1 MEVHHHAHTARKR
14 FTHYLWEFLMLFLAV
29 FCGFLAENIREHQIE
44 HARAKQYAASL
55 VKDLEN
61 DVIAIRRQNKLNVR
75 YNSIV
80 DSTLQLSKG
89 KLEGQ
94 AASKFAFYTR
104 FCYWT
109 APIIWSRA
117 TFDQIRNSGNLRYF
131 QNYQL
136 LKNLIEYDGILS
148 RIRAEAD
155 AHGIRGNK
163 MLETINDILEPEI
176 NYQLSKYYIYDLD
189 TMSQATK
196 GKFFSMN
203 HPSLEN
209 KRGQVTQMLNMAI
222 VQQRNLRNNNAVTH
236 RSSEALALKLIEEVK
251 EEYHLK

>member
-1 MEVHHHAHTARKR
+1 MEVHNHTHTPRKK

-29 FCGFLAENIREHQIE
+29 FCGFLAENIREHQVE

-61 DVIAIRRQNKLNVR
+61 DVIAIRRQNKLNVL

-80 DSTLQLSKG
+80 DSALHLSEG
-89 KLEGQ
+89 KLEGR
-94 AASKFAFYTR
+94 AASQFAFYTR

-109 APIIWSRA
+109 APIVWSRA
-117 TFDQIRNSGNLRYF
+117 TFDQVRNSGNLRYF

-136 LKNLIEYDGILS
+136 LKDLVEYDGILT
-148 RIRAEAD
+148 RVRAEAD

-163 MLETINDILEPEI
+163 MLETINEILEPQM

-196 GKFFSMN
+196 DNFFSMSN
-203 HPSLEN
+203 PSLEN
-209 KRGQVTQMLNMAI
+209 KRTQVTQLLNMAI
-222 VQQRNLRNNNAVTH
+222 VQQRNLRNNNAGTH
-236 RSSEALALKLIEEVK
+236 KLAETLALKLIEELK